1 MKLFSDGELKILW
14 PFYLEYFISSLL
26 YFMPVFMILY
36 LSRLNFSFTQIGIL
50 LAIYPLTSLIFEIPT
65 GAIADLYGRKF
76 SVLFGYF
83 IEGICMLGLFFFENY
98 FAIMFIF
105 AIWGIG
111 GTFSSGSKDAWIVDS
126 INKKNKKLVHNF
138 FNKMMIFIQLGLIF
152 SGFLG
157 AYLVNKNGLSI
168 IWLVTSFSYLISI
181 CLLFFFTT
189 EDYRRE
195 KVKIRESFGKVF
207 VQSKETISYGY
218 NHHVLFYY
226 LFAGFLFAIA
236 GCLNASLTWTPF
248 MKNLN
253 FPDAYFGYMWS
264 LMAFFSA
271 IAPMVS
277 SKLLKKGKEKN
288 FIIFSLAIS
297 AIVMFLILLPQ
308 NYIFA
313 LAILSLFTFS
323 WMIGRPASEV
333 FFHRFIPSKMRATMG
348 SVRSMTI
355 YIGGILGSIITGY
368 LMDLIGVKFTMLL
381 YIPLIIPIIFL
392 YLKIKE
398 EKKEK
403 EENI

>member
-26 YFMPVFMILY
+26 YFMPVFMVLY
-36 LSRLNFSFTQIGIL
+36 LSNLNFNFTQIGIL
-50 LAIYPLTSLIFEIPT
+50 VAIAPLTALIFEIPT

-76 SVLFGYF
+76 SVLLGYF
-83 IEGICMLGLFFFENY
+83 VEGICMLGLFFFKNY

-105 AIWGIG
+105 SIWGIG
-111 GTFSSGSKDAWIVDS
+111 ATFSSGSKDAWIVDS
-126 INKKNKKLVHNF
+126 INKTNKKLVHNF
-138 FNKMMIFIQLGLIF
+138 FNKTVIFINLGLVF

-157 AYLVNKNGLSI
+157 AYFVKNYGLDI
-168 IWLVTSFSYLISI
+168 IWLTTSFSYLISI
-181 CLLFFFTT
+181 SLLLFFTT

-195 KVKIRESFGKVF
+195 KVNIKESFGKVF

-218 NHHVLFYY
+218 KHPVLFYY
-226 LFAGFLFAIA
+226 LCAGLLLAVA
-236 GCLNASLTWTPF
+236 GNLNASFTWTPF
-248 MKNLN
+248 MKSLN
-253 FPDAYFGYMWS
+253 FPDSYFGYMWS

-271 IAPMVS
+271 IAPIAS
-277 SKLLKKGKEKN
+277 SKLLKKGKEKK
-288 FIIFSLAIS
+288 FITTSLIIS
-297 AIVMFLILLPQ
+297 AVVMLLILLPQ

-313 LAILSLFTFS
+313 LVILSMSTFF

-355 YIGGILGSIITGY
+355 YIGGILGLVLTGY
-368 LMDLIGVKFTMLL
+368 LIDLIGVKPTMLL
-381 YIPLIIPIIFL
+381 YVPLMIPIIFL

-398 EKKEK
+398 NKEEKK
-403 EENI
+403 